1 MTHAINVLSAAIK
14 YVPTSLCNSQLAA
27 IEDFCAIFA
36 NWITVEYSPTVPS
49 AAVPNPLKTIVSLP
63 KPSPIHY
70 PAPTYKGDH
79 FQGCLQTIDTSNSQ
93 GAESGSKLQGFLVTN
108 SLSYKITSCSSPSIP
123 LFEAQH
129 QPLDE
134 PITERT
140 RSCIVLQNFTTTS
153 RSWDLS
159 AQILTHAAYSVLYND
174 TGKLLNYGQLIKHPK
189 YKET

>member
-93 GAESGSKLQGFLVTN
+93 GAESGSKLQGLLVTN
-108 SLSYKITSCSSPSIP
+108 SLSYKITSCSSPQYSPFWGTTPAFRWTHYRADEILHSVAKFHYYITLMGFVGTNSDACSI
-123 LFEAQH
+123 L
-129 QPLDE
+129 
-134 PITERT
+134 
-140 RSCIVLQNFTTTS
+140 CIIQWHRKTSKLWTTDKAS
-153 RSWDLS
+153 K
-159 AQILTHAAYSVLYND
+159 V
-174 TGKLLNYGQLIKHPK
+174 
-189 YKET
+189 